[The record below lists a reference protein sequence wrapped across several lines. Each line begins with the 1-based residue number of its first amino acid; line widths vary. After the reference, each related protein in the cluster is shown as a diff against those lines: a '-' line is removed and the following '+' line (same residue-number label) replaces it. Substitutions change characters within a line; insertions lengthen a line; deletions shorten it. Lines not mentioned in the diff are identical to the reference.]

1 MDMNTEPSRVLV
13 VADIWCR
20 VDDLC
25 DRVREEVGDPDPE
38 VLVIAPPLASRLH
51 TFASDTDKE
60 TEAAKERLA
69 DVLRRLEKHGVKAR
83 GQLGAHDPTL
93 AIDDALAQFPAQ
105 KVILIT
111 DTSEH
116 ENWREHRLPSYLEE
130 LDLPFLRL
138 IVPHEL
144 AE

>member
-1 MDMNTEPSRVLV
+1 MDSNTEPDRVLV
-13 VADIWCR
+13 VADIWCQ
-20 VDDLC
+20 VDGLC
-25 DRVREEVGDPDPE
+25 DQVREEVGDSDPE

-51 TFASDTDKE
+51 TFASDTDEE
-60 TEAAKERLA
+60 TEAARRRLA
-69 DVLRRLEKHGVKAR
+69 DVLRRLERHGVRAR
-83 GQLGAHDPTL
+83 GRLGAHDPAL

-105 KVILIT
+105 KIILIT

-116 ENWREHRLPSYLEE
+116 ENWREHRLPSYLEG